1 MTAAIIDRYNLI
13 HVASEFNK
21 KYPSEELKSAMTTVK
36 FAYDY
41 VDVRHGKNSFH
52 ADITTEGGDVCSLA
66 LHMVGDYL
74 SIDMKNGDVSYRHRM
89 PFKDIFPKCDIK
101 KVRL

>member
-13 HVASEFNK
+13 HVAKEFDK
-21 KYPSEELKSAMTTVK
+21 RYPSEELKSVMTTVK

-41 VDVRHGKNSFH
+41 VDVRHKKNSFH
-52 ADITTEGGDVCSLA
+52 ADIATDSGGICSLA

-74 SIDMKNGDVSYRHRM
+74 SIDMKDGDVSYRHRM